1 MRSCL
6 KIIQDKRG
14 LFSELFKGERYDSDL
29 QTISNT
35 ISKLKNISYD
45 IPDNR
50 WKEQISSFF
59 SRDSL
64 AKSVSFFKM
73 ILSESQI
80 DIRDKIVID
89 AGCGLGQNCVLL
101 ALLGARKV
109 CGFDIDAERI
119 GFFCEILKQWRKST
133 KELERIELLVS
144 DILAFTPEQKGDLL
158 LCNEILSHLW
168 DRKTFYG
175 KVEDMLSPGG
185 IMFAT
190 DGNNGANHRIVT
202 KRKYKWLVSE
212 EPGGRIYESRKL
224 FILDHF
230 PVLRSKNEALD
241 YLTKGTCYLRPEG
254 IIQNCKEFLETGKL
268 KEYRPFITTK
278 APFDPEYSF
287 LPNEDL
293 LYPEQEIE
301 NMQGAG
307 LEPQIIPYFFGAGRP
322 QLLPIN
328 RLLRC
333 FPKISIK
340 WARAIHIIA
349 KKLRQ

>member
-1 MRSCL
+1 MN
-6 KIIQDKRG
+6 
-14 LFSELFKGERYDSDL
+14 SDL

-35 ISKLKNISYD
+35 MLKLKNISYD

-50 WKEQISSFF
+50 WKEQINSFF

-101 ALLGARKV
+101 ALFGARKV
-109 CGFDIDAERI
+109 YGVDIDAERI
-119 GFFCEILKQWRKST
+119 GFFRETLKQWRKSA
-133 KELERIELLVS
+133 KAMERIELLVS

-158 LCNEILSHLW
+158 LCNEMLSHLW
-168 DRKTFYG
+168 DRKTFYR
-175 KVEDMLSPGG
+175 KVEGMLSPGG

-190 DGNNGANHRIVT
+190 DGNNGANYRIVT
-202 KRKYKWLVSE
+202 KRKYKWLIAE
-212 EPGGRIYESRKL
+212 KPGGRIYESRKL

-230 PVLRSKNEALD
+230 PMLRTKNKSIDYLD
-241 YLTKGTCYLRPEG
+241 YLTKGTCYLRPEE

-268 KEYRPFITTK
+268 REYRPFITTK

-301 NMQGAG
+301 NIRGAG
-307 LEPQIIPYFFGAGRP
+307 LEPQIIPYFFGGRRP
-322 QLLPIN
+322 QLLPLN
-328 RLLRC
+328 RLLGY

-340 WARAIHIIA
+340 WASVMSS
-349 KKLRQ
+349 L